1 MFPKTL
7 SISNDS
13 AHDNH
18 PRLFPSTTGLYVRVP
33 RDQQWILKS
42 IAKPSLVKNNIIKF
56 TATCHDASI
65 RHDMVCE
72 SPIPNLDVSHLG
84 TETTGLFYDYQVEVK
99 DLGEHWLNR
108 ARQLVAKK
116 WGKRRGRKLWKR
128 QLHYK
133 RKYEGKI

>member
-18 PRLFPSTTGLYVRVP
+18 TQLLPSTTGLYVRVP

-65 RHDMVCE
+65 RHDMVSLAVESLCSATPVGRPGHLSVRSPSDPKITINFKKTHICE
-72 SPIPNLDVSHLG
+72 ITPAAKSYSGYVNLPASAAEG
-84 TETTGLFYDYQVEVK
+84 RAYDI
-99 DLGEHWLNR
+99 HTFF
-108 ARQLVAKK
+108 
-116 WGKRRGRKLWKR
+116 
-128 QLHYK
+128 
-133 RKYEGKI
+133 